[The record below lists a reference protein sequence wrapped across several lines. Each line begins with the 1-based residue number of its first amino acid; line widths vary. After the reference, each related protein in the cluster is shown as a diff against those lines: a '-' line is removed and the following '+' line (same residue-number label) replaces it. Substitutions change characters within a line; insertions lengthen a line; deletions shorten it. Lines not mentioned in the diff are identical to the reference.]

1 MIDEARAREEL
12 ITLLDEMR
20 ARALMREARERVIT
34 LNLIFWTYVELI
46 TEVAIMR
53 QHDAMIDRECS

>member
-12 ITLLDEMR
+12 IKLLDEMR